1 MPAPVRR
8 TTITSIAALVVALAF
23 AGVALAGYGNGGV
36 TPESSDSPNAS
47 GITDSYYLISGFT
60 FFIFL
65 LVEGLLIAFI
75 VRFRRRRRPREAEGP
90 QIHGAFRL
98 EVLWTIFPVVVLAII
113 AGYVFYKL
121 PGIKDV
127 PEASAAADQVDITV
141 EGHQFYWLFKYPN
154 GAISVN
160 TMVAPVGKTVKLTVI
175 SPDKDVN
182 HSWWIPR
189 LGGKIDA
196 IPGYV
201 NHTWFRVSKT
211 GTYTGQCAEYCGTQ
225 HANME
230 ATVRV
235 VPQADYRRETS
246 RLLAQLNASSPQLG
260 KQIFQGVCEKCHR
273 LSGPMLIG
281 PTLGGNPI
289 LADRNA
295 LGDIVHNGRGLMPP
309 VGDGWNDET
318 LSALVAYTKTLT
330 TTLGGGGAGGGQG

>member
-8 TTITSIAALVVALAF
+8 TTFTSLVALVVALAF
-23 AGVALAGYGNGGV
+23 TGAALASYGNGGV
-36 TPESSDSPNAS
+36 TPQSSDSPNAS
-47 GITDSYYLISGFT
+47 GITDSYYLIAGFT

-65 LVEGLLIAFI
+65 LVEGLLLAFI
-75 VRFRRRRRPREAEGP
+75 FRFRRRKRPRELEGP

-98 EVLWTIFPVVVLAII
+98 EVIWTIFPVVVLAII
-113 AGYVFYKL
+113 AGFVFYQL
-121 PGIKDV
+121 PGIIDV
-127 PEASAAADQVDITV
+127 PDASASGDPVDITV
-141 EGHQFYWLFKYPN
+141 EGHQFYWLFSYPN

-160 TMVAPVGKTVKLTVI
+160 TMVAPVDKTVKLKVV
-175 SPDKDVN
+175 SPLKDVN
-182 HSWWIPR
+182 HSWWIPQ

-196 IPGYV
+196 IPGYT
-201 NHTWFRVSKT
+201 NHTWFRVHKT
-211 GTYTGQCAEYCGTQ
+211 GTYSGQCAEYCGTQ

-235 VPQADYRRETS
+235 VSQDEYRRTTS
-246 RLLAQLNASSPQLG
+246 RLLARLNGASPQLG
-260 KQIFQGVCEKCHR
+260 KQIFVGVCEKCHR
-273 LSGPMLIG
+273 LSGPVLIG

-289 LADRNA
+289 LAQRDTLA
-295 LGDIVHNGRGLMPP
+295 DIVHNGRGLMPP